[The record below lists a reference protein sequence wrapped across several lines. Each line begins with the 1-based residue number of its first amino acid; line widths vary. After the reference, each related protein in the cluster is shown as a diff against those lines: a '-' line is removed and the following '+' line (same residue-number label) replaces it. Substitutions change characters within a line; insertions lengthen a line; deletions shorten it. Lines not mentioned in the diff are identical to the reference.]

1 MKGLPCKIGAVNTW
15 SGSVEETR
23 ITMEILLEAG
33 GLCRWSLVNQMDS
46 MWKSRL
52 QNTWRGCRKVL
63 GNEEGDWRCRITLR
77 VPLETGP
84 CMRQRSIICP
94 LVTYGGVGTHPALQ
108 VFLRHSDSA
117 EESVR
122 FSRFFCTAQ
131 EEGLPKTKTCYSL
144 AIWPMCH
151 SQGLPWFCFSKVAQ
165 TRIHHVQK
173 VQATEAA
180 GLGSLTPNFPPALAF
195 IRPWGLNKELIY
207 SWLTFCRNKILIH
220 ASCPA
225 PYLLLFSLFCK
236 VTFIQSEQRRD

>member
-1 MKGLPCKIGAVNTW
+1 MK
-15 SGSVEETR
+15 
-23 ITMEILLEAG
+23 
-33 GLCRWSLVNQMDS
+33 
-46 MWKSRL
+46 RL
-52 QNTWRGCRKVL
+52 QKSLGKWGGRLKVS
-63 GNEEGDWRCRITLR
+63 NNSEGSFRDRTMHEATQHNLSF
-77 VPLETGP
+77 GD
-84 CMRQRSIICP
+84 
-94 LVTYGGVGTHPALQ
+94 YGGVGTHPALQ

-151 SQGLPWFCFSKVAQ
+151 SQGLPWFCFANVAQ

-173 VQATEAA
+173 VRATEAA